1 MGAQGRVRETDDN
14 GKQQG
19 TGHPKRPV
27 IPGRIA
33 KVNFAWVRIDNG
45 SIFLQN
51 ETSIFLPND
60 TAGHFQY
67 ECPSKEKGA
76 NFAEA
81 GEEVLLMA
89 YVDNEKKN
97 REDLWY
103 LDSGC
108 SNHMCGKND
117 CFSDLDASFR
127 ESVKLGNNSSM
138 AVYGKGNIRLQVNGV
153 VQIITGV
160 FYVPELKNN
169 LLSIGQFQQKG
180 LTIVFQ
186 HGKCKIF
193 HPERGLI
200 MGSGMS
206 SNRMFAVLAVSQPGQ
221 HACFY
226 TVTEDQ
232 THLWHCRYGHLN
244 FQGLRTLHQK
254 QMVKGLPQL
263 KTPSKV
269 CKDCLVGKQ
278 HGNSFPKVSTWRAS
292 QILQLIHADICGPI
306 TPISNSK
313 KRSPTFAVKNQTP
326 EEAWS
331 GVKPSVEYF
340 KRIEVGIGTRN
351 IRRQSLMIWNGE
363 KMKMKKKVLLKMKKK
378 VLLSENEEE
387 GVAKNEEEVFVDLN
401 NDTGGE
407 LNGGRNRRPPVSM
420 EDYET
425 GEGFSEEDDGMAQ
438 FVMFAAADPIKF
450 EEAVVWL
457 RRIMEMLGKK
467 QNMPTIVHY
476 DSSSAIKLAKNPIM
490 HGHSKHIDVR
500 FHFLRKLTKAGTVE
514 MVHCNSQ
521 DQAADMM
528 TKPLKLDAFLKLR
541 RMLGVCLEPCI
552 N

>member
-1 MGAQGRVRETDDN
+1 
-14 GKQQG
+14 
-19 TGHPKRPV
+19 
-27 IPGRIA
+27 
-33 KVNFAWVRIDNG
+33 
-45 SIFLQN
+45 
-51 ETSIFLPND
+51 
-60 TAGHFQY
+60 
-67 ECPSKEKGA
+67 
-76 NFAEA
+76 
-81 GEEVLLMA
+81 MA
-89 YVDNEKKN
+89 YVDDEKKN
-97 REDLWY
+97 KEDLWY
-103 LDSGC
+103 LGSGC
-108 SNHMCGKND
+108 SNHMCGKKD

-200 MGSGMS
+200 MESRMS
-206 SNRMFAVLAVSQPGQ
+206 SNKMFAVLAVSQPRQ

-232 THLWHCRYGHLN
+232 THLCHCRYGHLN

-313 KRSPTFAVKNQTP
+313 KRYLVSFIDDYSCKTWIYFLVEKSDVFVTFKSYKNRVEKETGSSIRGLRTDRGGEFTSQEFNNFCNENGICRQLTASYTPQQNGVAERRNRTIMNMVRSMLSEKKIPKTFWPEAVNWTMHVLNRSPTFAVKNQTP

-340 KRIEVGIGTRN
+340 KVFGCVSHVHVPDSKRKKLDDK
-351 IRRQSLMIWNGE
+351 SLSC
-363 KMKMKKKVLLKMKKK
+363 VLLGVSEESKAYRLYEPVSQKILVSRDVVFEEDRSWDWDKKHK
-378 VLLSENEEE
+378 EAILDDLEWGENENEEE
-387 GVAKNEEEVFVDLN
+387 SAVENEEE
-401 NDTGGE
+401 
-407 LNGGRNRRPPVSM
+407 S
-420 EDYET
+420 
-425 GEGFSEEDDGMAQ
+425 
-438 FVMFAAADPIKF
+438 AA
-450 EEAVVWL
+450 V
-457 RRIMEMLGKK
+457 
-467 QNMPTIVHY
+467 
-476 DSSSAIKLAKNPIM
+476 
-490 HGHSKHIDVR
+490 
-500 FHFLRKLTKAGTVE
+500 
-514 MVHCNSQ
+514 
-521 DQAADMM
+521 
-528 TKPLKLDAFLKLR
+528 
-541 RMLGVCLEPCI
+541 
-552 N
+552 